1 MSSQDNEHA
10 QGTNAQNVYDCV
22 IVGGAAAGLSAALY
36 AARRTLKTLVL
47 TKSLGGQAA
56 ITPSI
61 ENYPGIE
68 KVGGIEL
75 MLQFQQHAKSYGA
88 EFIFESVSALR
99 KDGAMFRVETSGG
112 AAYSARTVIL
122 AFGLTPRNL
131 DVPGELELQGK
142 GVTYCAT
149 CDAPLFK
156 GKPTAVV
163 GGTYEA
169 LDAAVLLSKLESK
182 VTLIH
187 DKADYPAYKKLFALV
202 QANPAITV
210 HLNTSVVRVDGTRFV
225 EGITIQGV
233 DGAQQ
238 SLSVAG
244 VFVEKG
250 HKIDSRWLGDLVEF
264 DARGAIVVTPNNETR
279 TPGLFAA
286 GDATTQRDKQVV
298 ISAGEGAKAALSA
311 YHYLQKLSG
320 KPALRVDWAH
330 SAEV

>member
-1 MSSQDNEHA
+1 MSSQSNEHA
-10 QGTNAQNVYDCV
+10 QSADAQTVYDCV
-22 IVGGAAAGLSAALY
+22 IIGGAAAGLSAALY
-36 AARRTLKTLVL
+36 ASRRTLKTLVL

-56 ITPSI
+56 LTPSI

-68 KVGGIEL
+68 KIGGIEL
-75 MLQFQQHAKSYGA
+75 MLKFQQHAKSYGA
-88 EFIFESVSALR
+88 EFRFESVSALR
-99 KDGAMFRVETSGG
+99 KDGGLFLIETSSG

-156 GKPTAVV
+156 GKSTAVV

-169 LDAAVLLSKLESK
+169 LDAALLLSKLESK
-182 VTLIH
+182 VALIH
-187 DKADYPAYKKLFALV
+187 DKAGYPAYKKLFAQV
-202 QANPAITV
+202 ESDPNITI
-210 HLNTSVVRVDGTRFV
+210 HLNTSVVRVEGTQCV
-225 EGITIQGV
+225 EGITIQGMDSV
-233 DGAQQ
+233 QQ
-238 SLSVAG
+238 SLAVAA

-250 HKIDSRWLGDLVEF
+250 HKIDSKWVGDLVEF
-264 DARGAIVVTPNNETR
+264 DARGAIAVTPNNETK
-279 TPGLFAA
+279 TPGVFAA
-286 GDATTQRDKQVV
+286 GDVTTQRDKQVV

-311 YHYLQKLSG
+311 YHYLQKQSG

-330 SAEV
+330 AEEV